1 MVFMVSTLYHMMGCC
16 CHPLSM
22 IQTIKSLNGIYFPRN
37 LKLKIPNIPDFQPN
51 VFAVPSP
58 ECGLW
63 LLKHF
68 GCSMNIFNE
77 TVKNL
82 EQGVKNVSPQL
93 FT

>member
-1 MVFMVSTLYHMMGCC
+1 MASHDGLLLPSIVYD
-16 CHPLSM
+16 PDYK
-22 IQTIKSLNGIYFPRN
+22 IIYGIYFPRN
-37 LKLKIPNIPDFQPN
+37 LKLKIPNIPDFQPD